1 MMAFNKRF
9 FGTVAVAVVFYAVIQ
24 FLITGEMLPET
35 YIDTLILLGINIILA
50 VSLNLING
58 FTGQFSIG
66 HAGFMSIGAYV
77 SAILTYNFQQPYVV
91 AILVGAVAAAVAGF
105 AIGLPTL
112 RLKGDY
118 LAIATLGFGEII
130 RIVWLNTEYVGGASG
145 FHGIDRLTDW
155 TWTFIFVLITV
166 LVIQNLVNSTH
177 GRALIAVREN
187 EIAAEAMG
195 VNVTK
200 YKVIAFVVGAFFAG
214 VAGAI
219 SAHYFYVIAPNSFNF
234 IKSFE
239 ILVFVVLG
247 GMGSTGGVI
256 LGTVLLTFLFT
267 WLADWPELRMIIY
280 SLILVLTM
288 IFRPKGLLGGVDAS
302 KLFKKKGGSSN
313 HGTTAQG

>member
-1 MMAFNKRF
+1 MALNKRF
-9 FGTVAVAVVFYAVIQ
+9 FLYTGAAVIFYGIIQ
-24 FLITGEMLPET
+24 MMITGEMISET
-35 YIDTLILLGINIILA
+35 MIDTLILLSINIILA

-77 SAILTYNFQQPYVV
+77 SAILTYNFQQPFIV
-91 AILVGAVAAAVAGF
+91 ALLCGALAAALAGF

-155 TWTFIFVLITV
+155 TWAFLMVFVTVLI
-166 LVIQNLVNSTH
+166 IQNLVNSTH

-187 EIAAEAMG
+187 EIAAESMG
-195 VNVTK
+195 INVTK
-200 YKVIAFVVGAFFAG
+200 YKVIAFVTGAFFAG
-214 VAGAI
+214 VAGAL

-247 GMGSTGGVI
+247 GLGSTGGVI

-267 WLADWPELRMIIY
+267 YLAEWPELRMIIY
-280 SLILVLTM
+280 SLILILTM
-288 IFRPKGLLGGVDAS
+288 IFRPKGLLGNLDVS
-302 KLFKKKGGSSN
+302 KLLKKKGGSSN
-313 HGTTAQG
+313 HGTTTQG